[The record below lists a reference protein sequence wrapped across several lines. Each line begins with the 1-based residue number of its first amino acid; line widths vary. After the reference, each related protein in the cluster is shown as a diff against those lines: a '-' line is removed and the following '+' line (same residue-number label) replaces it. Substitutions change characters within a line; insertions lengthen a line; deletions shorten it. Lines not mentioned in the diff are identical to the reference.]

1 MMRYCLRRRL
11 VLKPNVFLMVVWVSV
26 LSMPFASAAKDDF
39 YGWQSFTLEGDMSKV
54 SPRLDKV
61 RWNVMSQTRLG
72 NHHQD
77 LTEYL
82 LFAQMGYQ
90 LSDSLSVWLGYT
102 HNWLTPVAKQEYE
115 ESRSYQDLLW
125 TRHVGTGLLRLRTR
139 FEQRFK
145 NAENNSDLAWRIRQ
159 MIEYRWS
166 LPFLSEISLVV
177 SEEPFVLLNNS
188 SWGQTGVSENR
199 VSAMLD
205 FKLDQH
211 THLGL
216 GYLNQYIFRERQGNL
231 VNHTL
236 LVNMAFNF

>member
-1 MMRYCLRRRL
+1 MRYCLRRRL
-11 VLKPNVFLMVVWVSV
+11 GLKSNLFLIVIWVGVLN
-26 LSMPFASAAKDDF
+26 LSFVSAAEDDF
-39 YGWQSFTLEGDMSKV
+39 YGWQSFSLAGDLRRV
-54 SPRLDKV
+54 SPNLDKF

-72 NHHQD
+72 NGHQD

-82 LFAQMGYQ
+82 LFAQVGYQ
-90 LSDSLSVWLGYT
+90 LSDSFSVWLGYT
-102 HNWLTPVAKQEYE
+102 HDWLTPVAKQEYE
-115 ESRSYQDLLW
+115 ENRSYQDLLW
-125 TRHVGTGLLRLRTR
+125 TRDVGSGLLRLRTR

-159 MIEYRWS
+159 MIEYRWP
-166 LPFLSEISLVV
+166 LPFSPEISLVV
-177 SEEPFVLLNNS
+177 SEEPFFLLNNS

-211 THLGL
+211 TYLGL
-216 GYLNQYIFRERQGNL
+216 GYLNQYIFRERQGNQA
-231 VNHTL
+231 NHTL